1 MDGKMEDKSPF
12 GVVGLAGNVSEWTA
26 SSGEDPRMQG
36 NNIPVIRGGTW
47 KNPDSSVTRR
57 VLLLTNLQADEAL
70 GFRTASDS
78 PPGRTSR

>member
-1 MDGKMEDKSPF
+1 MEDKSPF

-36 NNIPVIRGGTW
+36 NKIPVIRGGNW
-47 KNPDSSVTRR
+47 KNPDYSLTRR
-57 VLLLTNLQADEAL
+57 VLLLTSLQTDEAL

-78 PPGRTSR
+78 PPGRISR